1 MAAPLPSRGNLPDNA
16 RPLVARTP
24 RPPKPS
30 NNGHHANGQASPPNV
45 KSRDPARG
53 IKGAPPGF
61 GMPVMP
67 HVMTFQG
74 LISNLAK
81 VYRNPDEAYRHS
93 KDNARY
99 MRNDCTVMECLE
111 ARQRCVALLNWHL
124 EPEDE
129 NSPLQKK
136 LVDDLTA
143 IIRRTSRFV
152 EYRRSLQEA
161 VWFGRSA
168 INNLFNWDYVHG
180 QQRLIVRKWR
190 PINGDKLLFR
200 QDIPGVNEEG
210 WDPDQIGIRVA
221 GNFKPGDLVGPHKV
235 VATDQGMGYFLE
247 DWERRAIVLHK
258 HMVEDAAYESPIDAG
273 AIHGVGVRSR
283 IYWAWY
289 QKQEALAM
297 LVEYLE
303 RVGQGF
309 TIWYYPLGNP
319 EGKAK
324 AEAAAMESHQNN
336 NILVPI
342 PEGEEKSQYGID
354 RIEPNAAGVE
364 SLKSIV
370 HDLFGH
376 QIKRYILGQILSS
389 ESEATGL
396 GSGVADLHLETFNQ
410 IIRYDATNLEESLT
424 TDFVE
429 PLKLFNFPGSQ
440 RVYVRF
446 VIDTESPEVEKK
458 LQAYHMAWEMGLKL
472 KPAEVAGMIGSSIP
486 TDGEEVLQNPTFSQG
501 AGMGLDFPGIPGQQ
515 PGQPGQPGDNLP
527 GSRSTVAFPQNPLA
541 GGDDEEPGE
550 DDPEPDD
557 DPDDDPDGPDDD
569 GPEDGKQK
577 AAADDDGGLQLRM
590 YGPAGGAQ
598 PRQYAKRDDAESIIV
613 EDDDPDIVATAI
625 IHDGKVLLVRRSEAS
640 TRTGE
645 WECPAGHRRD
655 GEDPRKAAARE
666 VQEETGLSID
676 WLPGS
681 RGFLTRN
688 GKAGIMYFAE
698 VAAGAS
704 TSVETNPKEH
714 DDFWWL
720 DLDDLEQLDWTDTPP
735 NLRGQLESIDYAK
748 PSKGQKSFE
757 FREEDHPRDDE
768 GKFVAKDEESGT
780 NTEAT
785 TAPDKPKTETAPGPT
800 PEPAKPARNPAELW
814 KSARH
819 ELTEDEYLEQS
830 LRSRIESREKLLEMG
845 PRNKPT
851 SERDRKLI
859 EEAMERSRYELERLK
874 TSGLTDGE
882 KHALTQQYFETVK
895 QAIKQNLKVP
905 DKVLDQRPEFRKA
918 QDNWE
923 RYRKGWHTSF
933 ANKSIA
939 VDARMQQARGFKA
952 KRQDGK
958 PISNAQVTE
967 IAVGLDEIEKA
978 IGPLR
983 DVLLA
988 SDVTIAHTN
997 GKHPFLSDA
1006 GGMYHN
1012 NERTITTGVAIRGK
1026 STPSLAHELG
1036 HWLDIEAGSKLGKS
1050 VRVGKTTFRPS
1061 TSLAESQQRYG
1072 GDALI
1077 ERARFLMQDKREAR
1091 ELAKAKK
1098 SKAETDDERD
1108 QIEWA
1113 SIKLGPYWYEPRE
1126 IWARLFEQYVSF
1138 KLGGNVG
1145 VSAQSSYAK
1154 HPAYWS
1160 DAEFAGLVPDMEK
1173 AIEHRLKV
1181 LREPKPTPDDSED
1194 KEKHQRQGQRR
1205 RYRAEPDDSKASPK
1219 GAQWKTVGGA
1229 PALVGEDGHIHAG
1242 CPGLEGE
1249 DVDDLRDE
1257 SDESRARR
1265 ARKQDAHEDHRDSV
1279 LREAHDRAL
1288 EMAPAG
1294 TILLVNENGDY
1305 HAFGAGAARLNE
1317 HLELGNGKHA
1327 VIKQADLEGHLNT
1340 LVNRG
1345 HRVGIVDAPGHAT
1358 PHREDD
1364 DHQGYPDEWDDIDM
1378 VGDEEPTPQEQPET
1392 GEQTES
1398 PAETEIDAPTQPD
1411 PAKADAAR
1419 RARAELEQSKEAI
1432 RRAWRQAGQNP
1443 PDELLPKQEASV
1455 RELESAAGL
1464 PPGGEPKSQPQSQ
1477 QQPAK
1482 QPKPKRTP
1490 EGRLGQAISALA
1502 EEHNLDAATLRDAV
1516 DFVWEEKRQAITDRE
1531 HAKMQLREIMGL
1543 TRNDFARLSNAGKDY
1558 TAIPGFDVKATSVAA
1573 SLPELGLGNHAEGY
1587 SEDLGE
1593 RVWDMLGEGR
1603 IEPPARWSNEVLS
1616 EAVDL
1621 AHQAGKYVPAR
1632 DDAIESVPFAR
1643 TRRFLR
1649 KYNKRWVEDDH
1660 PRDGSGKF
1668 TDGSGDDDGTGG
1680 DGKPAKKPAPSRS
1693 KKLTILQAADKLA
1706 EKGYTLEGAEP
1717 YDLKNKSARYR
1728 VKHPDGTVSVMTPDD
1743 IHAIISRK

>member
-30 NNGHHANGQASPPNV
+30 TNGHANGQASPPNV
-45 KSRDPARG
+45 KSHDPARG

-124 EPEDE
+124 EAEDE

-319 EGKAK
+319 EGKEK

-458 LQAYHMAWEMGLKL
+458 LQAYQMAWEMGLKL

-486 TDGEEVLQNPTFSQG
+486 TDGEEALQNPTFSQG
-501 AGMGLDFPGIPGQQ
+501 AGMGLGLPGMPGQQ

-541 GGDDEEPGE
+541 GGDDDEGPGE
-550 DDPEPDD
+550 DGPEVDD
-557 DPDDDPDGPDDD
+557 DPDDDPDKPDDD
-569 GPEDGKQK
+569 GPEGDKQK
-577 AAADDDGGLQLRM
+577 AAAADGGLQLRM
-590 YGPAGGAQ
+590 YGPAGGAT

-666 VQEETGLSID
+666 VEEETGLSIEF
-676 WLPGS
+676 LPGEVP
-681 RGFLTRN
+681 FETRN
-688 GKAGIMYFAE
+688 GKSGVMYRAQ
-698 VAAGAS
+698 VAAGS
-704 TSVETNPKEH
+704 SSNVDTNPKEH
-714 DDFWWL
+714 DYHWWL
-720 DLDDLEQLDWTDTPP
+720 SLDSLAKLDDATTPP
-735 NLRGQLESIDYAK
+735 DLRQQI
-748 PSKGQKSFE
+748 
-757 FREEDHPRDDE
+757 
-768 GKFVAKDEESGT
+768 
-780 NTEAT
+780 
-785 TAPDKPKTETAPGPT
+785 
-800 PEPAKPARNPAELW
+800 
-814 KSARH
+814 
-819 ELTEDEYLEQS
+819 
-830 LRSRIESREKLLEMG
+830 EKLAEDLPEKLKHR
-845 PRNKPT
+845 RNK
-851 SERDRKLI
+851 EGR
-859 EEAMERSRYELERLK
+859 
-874 TSGLTDGE
+874 
-882 KHALTQQYFETVK
+882 
-895 QAIKQNLKVP
+895 
-905 DKVLDQRPEFRKA
+905 
-918 QDNWE
+918 
-923 RYRKGWHTSF
+923 
-933 ANKSIA
+933 
-939 VDARMQQARGFKA
+939 
-952 KRQDGK
+952 
-958 PISNAQVTE
+958 
-967 IAVGLDEIEKA
+967 
-978 IGPLR
+978 
-983 DVLLA
+983 
-988 SDVTIAHTN
+988 
-997 GKHPFLSDA
+997 
-1006 GGMYHN
+1006 
-1012 NERTITTGVAIRGK
+1012 
-1026 STPSLAHELG
+1026 
-1036 HWLDIEAGSKLGKS
+1036 
-1050 VRVGKTTFRPS
+1050 RV
-1061 TSLAESQQRYG
+1061 
-1072 GDALI
+1072 
-1077 ERARFLMQDKREAR
+1077 
-1091 ELAKAKK
+1091 
-1098 SKAETDDERD
+1098 
-1108 QIEWA
+1108 
-1113 SIKLGPYWYEPRE
+1113 
-1126 IWARLFEQYVSF
+1126 
-1138 KLGGNVG
+1138 
-1145 VSAQSSYAK
+1145 
-1154 HPAYWS
+1154 
-1160 DAEFAGLVPDMEK
+1160 
-1173 AIEHRLKV
+1173 
-1181 LREPKPTPDDSED
+1181 
-1194 KEKHQRQGQRR
+1194 
-1205 RYRAEPDDSKASPK
+1205 YRAEPDPEPK

-1364 DHQGYPDEWDDIDM
+1364 DHEGYPDAWDDIDM

-1392 GEQTES
+1392 GEQMES
-1398 PAETEIDAPTQPD
+1398 PVETEIDAPTQPD

-1482 QPKPKRTP
+1482 QPKPKRTS

-1649 KYNKRWVEDDH
+1649 KYARQTRLFDDDPQANSGTQKGLDFESKH
-1660 PRDGSGKF
+1660 PRDDEGKFVEKESAGSGSSSSESSSTPAAAAKES
-1668 TDGSGDDDGTGG
+1668 TADDSAESELHAARESVRAKLLKDMPEQLKRLSKDKQQAYRAAISRAIDGMNGECLRRVDRFVSSVQWKPSVSGVTAEARRRGSRIPRGATVMGFFAYPIYRST
-1680 DGKPAKKPAPSRS
+1680 GKPTHEDLNGTLCLDGGEDTGERVGTADPGSDI
-1693 KKLTILQAADKLA
+1693 TAAGTHAHELA
-1706 EKGYTLEGAEP
+1706 
-1717 YDLKNKSARYR
+1717 
-1728 VKHPDGTVSVMTPDD
+1728 
-1743 IHAIISRK
+1743 HAIGGHDFDYTPEWKKNWQEEINLPSTPLSKYAKTDAQEGWAEFGRLLFLDREKAEANYPKCFQYWRDKGLV